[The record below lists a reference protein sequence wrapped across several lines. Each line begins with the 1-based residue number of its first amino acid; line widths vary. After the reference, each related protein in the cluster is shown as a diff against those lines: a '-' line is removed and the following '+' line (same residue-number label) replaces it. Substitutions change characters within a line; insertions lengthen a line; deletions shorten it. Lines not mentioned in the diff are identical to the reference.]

1 MSYLLVELIDDLH
14 NFLEL
19 LVFSVSVKNSKDKEI
34 EISVNAKGK
43 LNLM

>member
-19 LVFSVSVKNSKDKEI
+19 LVFSVNVKRSKDKEI
-34 EISVNAKGK
+34 EINANAKGK
-43 LNLM
+43 LNPM